1 VLRILKIGAIFRLII
16 DQFKV
21 DKSLSPFSTASTL
34 NSAAFEATPVLRQQN
49 GWRVTRPLQ

>member
-21 DKSLSPFSTASTL
+21 DKSLSPFSTASTR
-34 NSAAFEATPVLRQQN
+34 S
-49 GWRVTRPLQ
+49 